1 MFERILLS
9 IDGSDHARRATE
21 VTAEL
26 AEVVGAS
33 VTVVHIRQTPTAWAF
48 DFDPTI
54 TWAGPELVDDV
65 VRDLKDRGID
75 AIGEVRLPK
84 GSVAHDIIDLAKKID
99 ASLIV
104 MGTRALSEGE
114 ALLRG
119 SVSHKVVH
127 LASCPVLVVR

>member
-9 IDGSDHARRATE
+9 IDGSEHARHAGE
-21 VTAEL
+21 ITAEL
-26 AEVVGAS
+26 AELVDAS
-33 VTVVHIRQTPTAWAF
+33 VLVVHVQQTPTAWAV

-54 TWAGPELVDDV
+54 TWADPDLVDEV

-75 AIGEVRLPK
+75 ARGEVRSPRS
-84 GSVAHDIIDLAKKID
+84 SVGHEIVDLAKEID

-114 ALLRG
+114 ALLLG

-127 LASCPVLVVR
+127 LATCPVLVVR

>member
-1 MFERILLS
+1 VL
-9 IDGSDHARRATE
+9 
-21 VTAEL
+21 
-26 AEVVGAS
+26 
-33 VTVVHIRQTPTAWAF
+33 VVHVQQTPTAWAV

-54 TWAGPELVDDV
+54 TWADSELVDEV

-75 AIGEVRLPK
+75 ARGEVRFPRSSI
-84 GSVAHDIIDLAKKID
+84 GHEIIDLAKEID

-114 ALLRG
+114 ALLLG

-127 LASCPVLVVR
+127 LATCPVLVVR

>member
-9 IDGSDHARRATE
+9 VDGSEHARHAGD

-26 AEVVGAS
+26 AELVGAS
-33 VTVVHIRQTPTAWAF
+33 VTVVHVQQTPTTWAL

-54 TWAGPELVDDV
+54 TWADSELVDDV

-84 GSVAHDIIDLAKKID
+84 GSIAHEIIDLAKEID

-104 MGTRALSEGE
+104 MGTRGLSDSE
-114 ALLRG
+114 ALLLG
-119 SVSHKVVH
+119 SVSHRVVH
-127 LASCPVLVVR
+127 FASCPVLVVR